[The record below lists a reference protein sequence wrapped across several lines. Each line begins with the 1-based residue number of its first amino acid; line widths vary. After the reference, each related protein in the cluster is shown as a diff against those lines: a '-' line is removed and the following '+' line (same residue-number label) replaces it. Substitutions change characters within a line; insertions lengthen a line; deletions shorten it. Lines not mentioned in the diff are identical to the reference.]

1 MRIGL
6 IAPPWVPVPPVTYG
20 GTELVI
26 DELAR
31 GLQAV
36 GHQVLLAASADSTC
50 PVPMVPGVRESDF
63 GALNDATSLLSHL
76 IVSYAAMRDVDIIH
90 DHTLGG
96 PLYRGRP
103 PAIPTVVTNHLPFTD
118 ATNVL
123 FRELDRDTT
132 IVAISQN
139 QASHAIGLT
148 VGAVIHHGI
157 DVASVPVGTG
167 QGGFT
172 AVLARMNPSKG
183 IVEAL
188 HIAQAAGVPLR
199 IAAKMREPEEL
210 DYFNSEVR
218 PLLTSE
224 HQYLGE
230 LSTTDKLALLG
241 EAFALLNPIQWSE
254 PFGLT
259 MIEAL
264 SAGTPVVGTPRG
276 SAPEIVRH
284 GLTGFLANTDELVQ
298 LLPKAAELDRAVCRA
313 EAESRFTSRRMVDDH
328 IRLYSKILTGA
339 AGQPPLRRD
348 DAVSVVRHSSDQHQP
363 NR

>member
-1 MRIGL
+1 
-6 IAPPWVPVPPVTYG
+6 
-20 GTELVI
+20 
-26 DELAR
+26 
-31 GLQAV
+31 
-36 GHQVLLAASADSTC
+36 
-50 PVPMVPGVRESDF
+50 
-63 GALNDATSLLSHL
+63 
-76 IVSYAAMRDVDIIH
+76 
-90 DHTLGG
+90 
-96 PLYRGRP
+96 
-103 PAIPTVVTNHLPFTD
+103 
-118 ATNVL
+118 
-123 FRELDRDTT
+123 
-132 IVAISQN
+132 
-139 QASHAIGLT
+139 
-148 VGAVIHHGI
+148 
-157 DVASVPVGTG
+157 
-167 QGGFT
+167 
-172 AVLARMNPSKG
+172 MNPSKG

-284 GLTGFLANTDELVQ
+284 GLTGFLANTDELVK
-298 LLPKAAELDRAVCRA
+298 LLPKAA
-313 EAESRFTSRRMVDDH
+313 
-328 IRLYSKILTGA
+328 
-339 AGQPPLRRD
+339 
-348 DAVSVVRHSSDQHQP
+348 
-363 NR
+363 